1 MAVLNRFILVEVVNE
16 RKSSSGFEMT
26 ASTITG
32 SLYQRGI
39 VKDKSDEVKTMEIG
53 DEIFYNKSSG
63 HLLRLPDGSDVYVIQ
78 ERDVV
83 IVL

>member
-16 RKSSSGFEMT
+16 RKSASGFEMT
-26 ASTITG
+26 AATVTG
-32 SLYQRGI
+32 ALYQRGI
-39 VKDKSDEVKTMEIG
+39 VKDKSDEVTTMKIG

-63 HLLRLPDGSDVYVIQ
+63 HLLRLPDGSNVFVIQ

-83 IVL
+83 LVM